1 MSETKTTFCRICENQ
16 CGLVVTVDNNQITH
30 VEPDTEHVASKGFA
44 CIKGLSIEKMRTTPD
59 RLTTPLKKTAT
70 GFEPISWKQA
80 LSEIGEKIRQLRGDH
95 GDESV
100 GAYFGNPISFSP
112 LMPIFWTAFTQGLNT
127 HKTYNTGSLDC
138 NNKFLVS
145 QHLYGSPM
153 ALTFPDVDKLNCLI
167 MIGANP
173 AISKMSFINLPDPV
187 RRLQAVEQRG
197 GKVFNINPRRTETA
211 KAVGEQ
217 VFIRPDTDVF
227 MLLGFLHEVLAR
239 EAVDRQRIDAH
250 MTGFDQLQS
259 LCAEWAPERQAEV
272 TGISAS
278 ALRELVD
285 AYLKAD
291 GAALYASTGINQG
304 SNGTLA
310 FWLLEVINA
319 VTGNLDRSGG
329 SLMGLGIFDYGK
341 ATKDADK
348 DAFHSRI
355 GNTRNFLGALPAAL
369 MADEILAP
377 GEDQVRAMF
386 VLSGNPLLT
395 ATNSDK
401 LAKALEQLELL
412 VSIDIVRNETAEY
425 ADYILP
431 GTHFTE
437 RPDIPFSFVSLSG
450 LSPQPWYQYTDRLVT
465 PPGECRDELWIMQQL
480 AKVCDAPFF
489 GSNALQTL
497 INTGEA
503 LGKLPLIGQRLTPMP
518 ERLLGL
524 ISRMGKQGGLR
535 TLRKHPHG
543 KSLPI
548 IEGNSYLGRRVLTD
562 DGKVHLA
569 PPTFIELAERRLE
582 RSFEKAKQEQKQ
594 FRLITKR
601 ERFSHNS
608 WTHNDTA
615 FVKGKRQTNYLYLH
629 PDDAERLGCHDGSM
643 VEVKTAVGSVT
654 LPAALSDDMMPGSV
668 ALPHG
673 WGHQQASGLSVAS
686 KTRGVNANILASD
699 RHDEIEPLSGMA
711 QFTGFAVE
719 LKVLAEGSAVAV
731 N

>member
-1 MSETKTTFCRICENQ
+1 MTETKTTFCRICENQ
-16 CGLVVTVDNNQITH
+16 CGLLVTVDKNRITH
-30 VEPDTEHVASKGFA
+30 VEPDKDHVVSKGFA

-59 RLTTPLKKTAT
+59 RITTPLKKTDK
-70 GFEPISWKQA
+70 GFEAISWQQA
-80 LSEIGEKIRQLRGDH
+80 FDEIGAKIRQLRKDH

-127 HKTYNTGSLDC
+127 HKAYNTGSLDC

-153 ALTFPDVDKLNCLI
+153 ALTFPDIDRLECLI

-187 RRLQAVEQRG
+187 RRLQEVEARG
-197 GKVFNINPRRTETA
+197 GKVFNVNPRRTETA

-227 MLLGFLHEVLAR
+227 MLLGFLNDILAR
-239 EAVDRQRIDAH
+239 NAVDEERISQF
-250 MTGFDQLQS
+250 MSGFEALKP
-259 LCAEWAPERQAEV
+259 LCADWTPERQAEL
-272 TGISAS
+272 TGISADQ
-278 ALRELVD
+278 LRRLVD
-285 AYLKAD
+285 SYLNAN

-319 VTGNLDRSGG
+319 VTGNLDRTGG

-348 DAFHSRI
+348 EVFHSRI
-355 GNTRNFLGALPAAL
+355 GNTRSFLGALPAAL
-369 MADEILAP
+369 MADEILEP

-401 LAKALEQLELL
+401 LGRALDKLELL

-450 LSPQPWYQYTDRLVT
+450 LSPNPWYQYTDKLLD
-465 PPGECRDELWIMQQL
+465 PPGECRDELWIIRQL
-480 AKVCDAPFF
+480 AKVCDAPLF
-489 GSNALQTL
+489 GSKLLQTVV
-497 INTGEA
+497 NTGER
-503 LGKLPLIGQRLTPMP
+503 LGQLPLVGKRLTPMS

-535 TLRKHPHG
+535 TLRRHPHG
-543 KSLPI
+543 KVLPR
-548 IEGNSYLGRRVLTD
+548 IEGDSYLGKRVLTD
-562 DGKVHLA
+562 DGKVQLA
-569 PPTFIELAERRLE
+569 PDVFIELAAQRLE
-582 RSFEKAKQEQKQ
+582 SSFAKARQEKNVY
-594 FRLITKR
+594 RLITKR

-608 WTHNDTA
+608 WTHNDIA

-629 PDDAERLGCHDGSM
+629 PEDAEKLGCKDGDM
-643 VEVKTAVGSVT
+643 IEVSTDSGAVT
-654 LPAALSDDMMPGSV
+654 LPASISDDMMPGTV

-673 WGHQQASGLSVAS
+673 WGHQQASGLSVAN
-686 KTRGVNANILASD
+686 KTHGVNANILAADGPSA
-699 RHDEIEPLSGMA
+699 IEPLSGMA
-711 QFTGFAVE
+711 QFNGFSVS
-719 LKVLAEGSAVAV
+719 LKVAGAA
-731 N
+731 

>member
-1 MSETKTTFCRICENQ
+1 MTETKTTFCRICENQ
-16 CGLVVTVDNNQITH
+16 CGLLVTVDNNRITH
-30 VEPDTEHVASKGFA
+30 VEPDKDHVASKGFA

-59 RLTTPLKKTAT
+59 RITTPLKKSDK
-70 GFEPISWKQA
+70 GFEAISWQQA
-80 LSEIGEKIRQLRGDH
+80 FDEIGAKIRQLRKDH

-127 HKTYNTGSLDC
+127 HKAYNTGSLDC

-153 ALTFPDVDKLNCLI
+153 ALTFPDIDRLECLI

-187 RRLQAVEQRG
+187 RRLQEVEARG
-197 GKVFNINPRRTETA
+197 GKVFNVNPRRTETA

-227 MLLGFLHEVLAR
+227 MLLGFLNEILAR
-239 EAVDRQRIDAH
+239 NAVDENRISQF
-250 MTGFDQLQS
+250 MSGFEALKP
-259 LCAEWAPERQAEV
+259 LCADWTPERQAEV
-272 TGISAS
+272 TGISADQ
-278 ALRELVD
+278 LRRLVD
-285 AYLKAD
+285 SYLNAN

-319 VTGNLDRSGG
+319 VTGNLDRNGG
-329 SLMGLGIFDYGK
+329 SLMGLGIFDYGR

-348 DAFHSRI
+348 EVFHSRI
-355 GNTRNFLGALPAAL
+355 GNTRSFLGALPAAL
-369 MADEILAP
+369 MADEILEP

-401 LAKALEQLELL
+401 LGRALDKLELL

-450 LSPQPWYQYTDRLVT
+450 LSPNPWYQYTDSLLD
-465 PPGECRDELWIMQQL
+465 PPGDCRDELWIIRQL
-480 AKVCDAPFF
+480 AKACDAPLF
-489 GSNALQTL
+489 GSKLLQTVV
-497 INTGEA
+497 NTGET
-503 LGKLPLIGQRLTPMP
+503 LGQLPLVGKRLTPMS

-535 TLRKHPHG
+535 TLRRHPHG
-543 KSLPI
+543 KALPR
-548 IEGNSYLGRRVLTD
+548 IEGDSYLGKRVLTD
-562 DGKVHLA
+562 DGKVQLA
-569 PPTFIELAERRLE
+569 PDVFIELGAQRLKS
-582 RSFEKAKQEQKQ
+582 SFDKARQEKNVY
-594 FRLITKR
+594 RLITKR

-608 WTHNDTA
+608 WTHNDIA
-615 FVKGKRQTNYLYLH
+615 FVRGKRQTNYLYLH
-629 PDDAERLGCHDGSM
+629 PEDAQKLGCNDGDM
-643 VEVKTAVGSVT
+643 IEVSTDSGAVT
-654 LPAALSDDMMPGSV
+654 LPAAISDDMMPGTV

-686 KTRGVNANILASD
+686 KTLGVNANILAADGPSA
-699 RHDEIEPLSGMA
+699 IEPLSGMA
-711 QFTGFAVE
+711 QFNGFCVS
-719 LKVLAEGSAVAV
+719 LKVAGAL
-731 N
+731 

>member
-1 MSETKTTFCRICENQ
+1 MTETKTTFCRICENQ
-16 CGLVVTVDNNQITH
+16 CGLLVTVDNNRITH
-30 VEPDTEHVASKGFA
+30 VEPDKDHVASKGFA

-59 RLTTPLKKTAT
+59 RITTPLKKTDK
-70 GFEPISWKQA
+70 GFEAISWQQA
-80 LSEIGEKIRQLRGDH
+80 FDEIGAKIRQLRKDH

-127 HKTYNTGSLDC
+127 HKAYNTGSLDC

-153 ALTFPDVDKLNCLI
+153 ALTFPDIDRLECLI

-187 RRLQAVEQRG
+187 RRLQEVEARG
-197 GKVFNINPRRTETA
+197 GKVFSVNPRRTETA

-227 MLLGFLHEVLAR
+227 MLLGFLNDILAR
-239 EAVDRQRIDAH
+239 NAVDEKRISKF
-250 MTGFDQLQS
+250 MTGFEALKP
-259 LCAEWAPERQAEV
+259 LCADWTPERQAEV
-272 TGISAS
+272 TGISADQ
-278 ALRELVD
+278 LRRLVD
-285 AYLKAD
+285 SYLNAN

-319 VTGNLDRSGG
+319 VTGNLDRTGG
-329 SLMGLGIFDYGK
+329 SQMGLGIFDYGK

-348 DAFHSRI
+348 EVFHSRI
-355 GNTRNFLGALPAAL
+355 GNTRSFLGALPAAL
-369 MADEILAP
+369 MADEILEP

-401 LAKALEQLELL
+401 LGRALDKLELL

-450 LSPQPWYQYTDRLVT
+450 LSPNPWYQYTDKLLD
-465 PPGECRDELWIMQQL
+465 PPGECRDELWIIRQL
-480 AKVCDAPFF
+480 AKVCDAPLF
-489 GSNALQTL
+489 GSKLLQTVV
-497 INTGEA
+497 NTGER
-503 LGKLPLIGQRLTPMP
+503 LGQLPLVGKRLTPMS

-535 TLRKHPHG
+535 ALRRHPHG
-543 KSLPI
+543 KLLPR
-548 IEGNSYLGRRVLTD
+548 IEGGSYLGKRVLTD
-562 DGKVHLA
+562 DGKVQLA
-569 PPTFIELAERRLE
+569 PDVFIELAVQRLE
-582 RSFEKAKQEQKQ
+582 SSFAKARQEKNVY
-594 FRLITKR
+594 RLITKR

-608 WTHNDTA
+608 WTHNDIA

-629 PDDAERLGCHDGSM
+629 PEDAEMLGCKDGDM
-643 VEVKTAVGSVT
+643 IEVSTDSGAVT
-654 LPAALSDDMMPGSV
+654 LPAAISDDMMPGTV

-673 WGHQQASGLSVAS
+673 WGHQQASGLSVAN
-686 KTRGVNANILASD
+686 KTHGVNANILAADGPSA
-699 RHDEIEPLSGMA
+699 IEPLSGMA
-711 QFTGFAVE
+711 QFNGFSVS
-719 LKVLAEGSAVAV
+719 LKTVANV
-731 N
+731 PL